1 MKKIIKETISI
12 LSNNDYIL
20 FLGLIDIIYRIMYY
34 LILMWNFLNG
44 NILEPPK
51 FPSVEVWGEWIIRII
66 LIFIVYLVL
75 QRMKNFNTEIVE
87 KERIIIDNF
96 NTEISEKEKDIICLL
111 NEEINEHYVEI
122 AKAINTNAETLQK
135 IKEHYVLK
143 IEMPKNFQDKEY
155 MQQFSANVISA
166 IQDADQ
172 SEYKQQL
179 PDMPILYI
187 QITPEKSTN
196 DNTRNI

>member
-20 FLGLIDIIYRIMYY
+20 FLGLIDIIYRIMYN
-34 LILMWNFLNG
+34 LILMWDFLNG

-51 FPSVEVWGEWIIRII
+51 FPTVEVWGEWIIRII

-75 QRMKNFNTEIVE
+75 QRMKNFNTEI
-87 KERIIIDNF
+87 
-96 NTEISEKEKDIICLL
+96 SEKEKDIICLL
-111 NEEINEHYVEI
+111 NEEKKKIINEHYVEI

-135 IKEHYVLK
+135 IKEHYILK
-143 IEMPKNFQDKEY
+143 IEMPKDFQDKEY
-155 MQQFSANVISA
+155 MQQFSANIISA
-166 IQDADQ
+166 IQDIDK

-179 PDMPILYI
+179 PDMPIFYI